1 LTKVKA
7 HRWLLK
13 LLPLILPENGS
24 LVDKQFGY
32 KKLQWLE
39 SPTSYCVCCCC
50 GLVVVLPIVTVASS
64 VLVAAVSAKHAI
76 LAIANSSMANR
87 MLVGVMLLNVACGNA
102 AAK

>member
-1 LTKVKA
+1 M
-7 HRWLLK
+7 
-13 LLPLILPENGS
+13 
-24 LVDKQFGY
+24 
-32 KKLQWLE
+32 
-39 SPTSYCVCCCC
+39 
-50 GLVVVLPIVTVASS
+50 VLPIVTVASS